1 MFDIPVLLA
10 LIVLVALVFDF
21 TNGAHDCANAIATV
35 VSTKVVTPRFAVGA
49 AALLNLGGALLGTE
63 VAKTLGSG
71 IVLPQ
76 VVEGSHVLVLAALVG
91 AIAWNCITWYFGI
104 PSSSSHALIGGLIG
118 AAVADAGF
126 SALNGKG
133 IWDKVLV
140 PLVASPMAGYI
151 MGFGCMWIIYWIC
164 GRIHR
169 RTVNASFRRLQLVS
183 AAFMATSHGLND
195 AQKTM
200 GIVTLAL
207 LIFGK
212 IDTVEVPMWVKLSC
226 AGAMALG
233 TAVGGWKIVK
243 TMGHRIFKLEPVH
256 GFAAESAAAMVITG
270 ASLMGAP
277 VSTTHTISAC
287 IFGVGSTKRLSAV
300 RWNVAANLVTA
311 WVLTLPAAAG
321 IGYVSYWLLHFI
333 WNGSVSVPDRARSA
347 CGPYAPCLYF
357 ADRALLYRV
366 ANTAVKAAA
375 AKFWRAAAVPEL
387 GRKKRPCRV
396 AGPDGVVSQIG
407 AESKRAL

>member
-1 MFDIPVLLA
+1 MFEVPLLLA

-35 VSTKVVTPRFAVGA
+35 VSTKVVTPRFAVGM

-91 AIAWNCITWYFGI
+91 AIAWNCITWYYGI

-118 AAVADAGF
+118 AAVAAQGF
-126 SALNGKG
+126 DALNVSG
-133 IWDKVLV
+133 IVDKVLI
-140 PLVASPMAGYI
+140 PLVGSPLAGYAAGFLI
-151 MGFGCMWIIYWIC
+151 MWLIYWIF
-164 GRIHR
+164 GHVHR
-169 RTVNASFRRLQLVS
+169 RRVNWTFRHLQLVS
-183 AAFMATSHGLND
+183 AGFMATSHGLND

-207 LIFGK
+207 VFFGE
-212 IDTVEVPMWVKLSC
+212 IDSVEVPLWVKLAC
-226 AGAMALG
+226 AGAMDLG

-256 GFAAESAAAMVITG
+256 GFAAESSAALVITG
-270 ASLMGAP
+270 ASMLGAP

-300 RWNVAANLVTA
+300 RWNVAGNLVTA
-311 WVLTLPAAAG
+311 WILTLPAAG
-321 IGYVSYWLLHFI
+321 SVGFISYKLLHFI
-333 WNGSVSVPDRARSA
+333 WN
-347 CGPYAPCLYF
+347 
-357 ADRALLYRV
+357 
-366 ANTAVKAAA
+366 
-375 AKFWRAAAVPEL
+375 
-387 GRKKRPCRV
+387 
-396 AGPDGVVSQIG
+396 
-407 AESKRAL
+407 

>member
-10 LIVLVALVFDF
+10 LIVLVALIFDF

-71 IVLPQ
+71 IVLPH

-126 SALNGKG
+126 GALNGKG
-133 IWDKVLV
+133 ILDKVLI
-140 PLVASPMAGYI
+140 PLVASPLAGFL
-151 MGFGCMWIIYWIC
+151 MGYLIMWIIFWIC
-164 GRIHR
+164 ARVHR
-169 RTVNASFRRLQLVS
+169 RRVNGIFRRLQLVS
-183 AAFMATSHGLND
+183 AGFMAISHGLND

-200 GIVTLAL
+200 GIITLAL

-212 IDTVEVPMWVKLSC
+212 IDAVEVPLWVKLSC

-256 GFAAESAAAMVITG
+256 GFAAETSAAMVITG
-270 ASLMGAP
+270 ASMMGAP
-277 VSTTHTISAC
+277 VSTTHTITAC

-300 RWNVAANLVTA
+300 RWNVAGSLVTA
-311 WVLTLPAAAG
+311 WLLTLPAAG
-321 IGYVSYWLLHFI
+321 TVGFVSYWLLHFI
-333 WNGSVSVPDRARSA
+333 WN
-347 CGPYAPCLYF
+347 
-357 ADRALLYRV
+357 
-366 ANTAVKAAA
+366 
-375 AKFWRAAAVPEL
+375 
-387 GRKKRPCRV
+387 
-396 AGPDGVVSQIG
+396 
-407 AESKRAL
+407 

>member
-1 MFDIPVLLA
+1 MFEVPLLLA
-10 LIVLVALVFDF
+10 VIVLVALVFDF

-63 VAKTLGSG
+63 VAKTLDSG
-71 IVLPQ
+71 IVLPH

-91 AIAWNCITWYFGI
+91 AIAWNCITWYYGI

-118 AAVADAGF
+118 AAVADEGF
-126 SALNGKG
+126 GALNVSG
-133 IWDKVLV
+133 IVDKVLI
-140 PLVASPMAGYI
+140 PLVGSPLAGYI
-151 MGFGCMWIIYWIC
+151 AGFLIMWLIYWIF
-164 GRIHR
+164 GHVHR
-169 RTVNASFRRLQLVS
+169 SKVNWTFRHLQLVS
-183 AAFMATSHGLND
+183 AGFMATSHGLND

-207 LIFGK
+207 VIFGE
-212 IDTVEVPMWVKLSC
+212 IDSVEVPLWVKLAC

-256 GFAAESAAAMVITG
+256 GFAAESSAALVITG
-270 ASLMGAP
+270 ASLLGAP

-300 RWNVAANLVTA
+300 RWNVAGSLLVA
-311 WVLTLPAAAG
+311 WTLTLPAAG
-321 IGYVSYWLLHFI
+321 IVGFISYKLLHFI
-333 WNGSVSVPDRARSA
+333 WN
-347 CGPYAPCLYF
+347 
-357 ADRALLYRV
+357 
-366 ANTAVKAAA
+366 
-375 AKFWRAAAVPEL
+375 
-387 GRKKRPCRV
+387 
-396 AGPDGVVSQIG
+396 
-407 AESKRAL
+407 

>member
-1 MFDIPVLLA
+1 MLLV
-10 LIVLVALVFDF
+10 LIVVVALVFDF

-91 AIAWNCITWYFGI
+91 AIAWNGITWYYGI

-126 SALNGKG
+126 SALNGQG
-133 IWDKVLV
+133 IVDKVLI
-140 PLVASPMAGYI
+140 PLIVAPLAGYAA
-151 MGFGCMWIIYWIC
+151 GFVIMWIIYWTC
-164 GRIHR
+164 SRIVR
-169 RTVNASFRRLQLVS
+169 SRVNSAFRRLQLVS
-183 AAFMATSHGLND
+183 AGFMATSHGLND

-200 GIVTLAL
+200 GIITLAL
-207 LIFGK
+207 VIFGE
-212 IDTVEVPMWVKLSC
+212 IDKVEVPLWVKLAC

-256 GFAAESAAAMVITG
+256 GFAAETSAALVITG
-270 ASLMGAP
+270 ASLVGAP

-300 RWNVAANLVTA
+300 RWNVAGNLLTA
-311 WVLTLPAAAG
+311 WVLTLPAAG
-321 IGYVSYWLLHFI
+321 SVGFVSYWLLHFI
-333 WNGSVSVPDRARSA
+333 WN
-347 CGPYAPCLYF
+347 
-357 ADRALLYRV
+357 
-366 ANTAVKAAA
+366 
-375 AKFWRAAAVPEL
+375 
-387 GRKKRPCRV
+387 
-396 AGPDGVVSQIG
+396 
-407 AESKRAL
+407 

>member
-1 MFDIPVLLA
+1 MFEVPLLLA
-10 LIVLVALVFDF
+10 VIVLVALVFDF

-71 IVLPQ
+71 IVLPH

-91 AIAWNCITWYFGI
+91 AIAWNCITWYYGI

-118 AAVADAGF
+118 AAVADEGF
-126 SALNGKG
+126 GALNVSG
-133 IWDKVLV
+133 IVDKVLI
-140 PLVASPMAGYI
+140 PLVGSPLAGYVAGFLI
-151 MGFGCMWIIYWIC
+151 MWLIYWIF
-164 GRIHR
+164 GNIHR
-169 RTVNASFRRLQLVS
+169 SKVNWTFRHLQLVS
-183 AAFMATSHGLND
+183 AGFMATSHGLND

-207 LIFGK
+207 VIFGE
-212 IDTVEVPMWVKLSC
+212 IDSVEVPLWVKLAC
-226 AGAMALG
+226 AGAMAMG

-256 GFAAESAAAMVITG
+256 GFAAESSAALVITG
-270 ASLMGAP
+270 ASLLGAP

-300 RWNVAANLVTA
+300 RWNVAGSLLIA
-311 WVLTLPAAAG
+311 WTLTLPAAG
-321 IGYVSYWLLHFI
+321 IVGFISYNLLHFI
-333 WNGSVSVPDRARSA
+333 WN
-347 CGPYAPCLYF
+347 
-357 ADRALLYRV
+357 
-366 ANTAVKAAA
+366 
-375 AKFWRAAAVPEL
+375 
-387 GRKKRPCRV
+387 
-396 AGPDGVVSQIG
+396 
-407 AESKRAL
+407 

>member
-1 MFDIPVLLA
+1 MFEVPLLLA
-10 LIVLVALVFDF
+10 VIVLVALVFDF

-71 IVLPQ
+71 IVLPH

-91 AIAWNCITWYFGI
+91 AIAWNCITWYYGI

-118 AAVADAGF
+118 AAVADEGF
-126 SALNGKG
+126 GALNVSG
-133 IWDKVLV
+133 IVDKVLI
-140 PLVASPMAGYI
+140 PLGGSPLAGYVAGFLI
-151 MGFGCMWIIYWIC
+151 MWLIYWIF
-164 GRIHR
+164 GNIHR
-169 RTVNASFRRLQLVS
+169 SKVNWTFRHLQLVS
-183 AAFMATSHGLND
+183 AGFMATSHGLND

-207 LIFGK
+207 VIFGE
-212 IDTVEVPMWVKLSC
+212 IDSVEVPLWVKLAC

-256 GFAAESAAAMVITG
+256 GFAAESSAALVITG
-270 ASLMGAP
+270 ASLLGAP

-300 RWNVAANLVTA
+300 RWNVAGSLLVA
-311 WVLTLPAAAG
+311 WTLTLPAAG
-321 IGYVSYWLLHFI
+321 IVGFISYKLLHFI
-333 WNGSVSVPDRARSA
+333 WN
-347 CGPYAPCLYF
+347 
-357 ADRALLYRV
+357 
-366 ANTAVKAAA
+366 
-375 AKFWRAAAVPEL
+375 
-387 GRKKRPCRV
+387 
-396 AGPDGVVSQIG
+396 
-407 AESKRAL
+407 

>member
-1 MFDIPVLLA
+1 MFEVTLLLA
-10 LIVLVALVFDF
+10 VIVLVALVFDF

-71 IVLPQ
+71 IVLPH

-91 AIAWNCITWYFGI
+91 AIAWNCITWYYGI

-118 AAVADAGF
+118 AAVADEGF
-126 SALNGKG
+126 GALNVSG
-133 IWDKVLV
+133 IVDKVLI
-140 PLVASPMAGYI
+140 PLVGSPLAGYI
-151 MGFGCMWIIYWIC
+151 AGFLIMWLIYWIF
-164 GRIHR
+164 GHVHR
-169 RTVNASFRRLQLVS
+169 SKVNWTFRHLQLVS
-183 AAFMATSHGLND
+183 AGFMATSHGLND

-207 LIFGK
+207 VIFGE
-212 IDTVEVPMWVKLSC
+212 IDSVEVPLWVKLAC

-256 GFAAESAAAMVITG
+256 GFAAESSAALVITG
-270 ASLMGAP
+270 ASLLGAP

-300 RWNVAANLVTA
+300 RWNVAGSLLVA
-311 WVLTLPAAAG
+311 WTLTLPAAG
-321 IGYVSYWLLHFI
+321 IVGFISYKLLHFI
-333 WNGSVSVPDRARSA
+333 WN
-347 CGPYAPCLYF
+347 
-357 ADRALLYRV
+357 
-366 ANTAVKAAA
+366 
-375 AKFWRAAAVPEL
+375 
-387 GRKKRPCRV
+387 
-396 AGPDGVVSQIG
+396 
-407 AESKRAL
+407 

>member
-1 MFDIPVLLA
+1 MFEVPLLLV
-10 LIVLVALVFDF
+10 LIVVVALAFDF

-91 AIAWNCITWYFGI
+91 AIAWNGITWYYGI

-126 SALNGKG
+126 GALNGQG
-133 IWDKVLV
+133 IVDKVLI
-140 PLVASPMAGYI
+140 PLIVAPLAGYAA
-151 MGFGCMWIIYWIC
+151 GFVIMWIIYWIC
-164 GRIHR
+164 SRIAR
-169 RTVNASFRRLQLVS
+169 SRVNGAFRRLQLVS
-183 AAFMATSHGLND
+183 AGFMATSHGLND

-200 GIVTLAL
+200 GIITLAL
-207 LIFGK
+207 VIFGE
-212 IDTVEVPMWVKLSC
+212 IDKVEVPLWVKLAC
-226 AGAMALG
+226 AGSMALG

-256 GFAAESAAAMVITG
+256 GFAAETSAALVISG
-270 ASLMGAP
+270 ASLVGAP

-300 RWNVAANLVTA
+300 RWNVAGNLLTA
-311 WVLTLPAAAG
+311 WVLTLPAAG
-321 IGYVSYWLLHFI
+321 SVGFVSYWLLHFI
-333 WNGSVSVPDRARSA
+333 W
-347 CGPYAPCLYF
+347 
-357 ADRALLYRV
+357 
-366 ANTAVKAAA
+366 K
-375 AKFWRAAAVPEL
+375 
-387 GRKKRPCRV
+387 
-396 AGPDGVVSQIG
+396 
-407 AESKRAL
+407 

>member
-1 MFDIPVLLA
+1 MFEVPLLLA
-10 LIVLVALVFDF
+10 VIVLVALVFDF
-21 TNGAHDCANAIATV
+21 THGAHDCANAIATV

-71 IVLPQ
+71 IVLPH

-91 AIAWNCITWYFGI
+91 AIAWNCITWYYGI

-118 AAVADAGF
+118 AAVADEGF
-126 SALNGKG
+126 GALNVSG
-133 IWDKVLV
+133 IVDKVLI
-140 PLVASPMAGYI
+140 PLVGSPLAGYI
-151 MGFGCMWIIYWIC
+151 AGFLIMWLIYWIF
-164 GRIHR
+164 GHVHR
-169 RTVNASFRRLQLVS
+169 SKVNWTFRHLQLVS
-183 AAFMATSHGLND
+183 AGFMATSHGLND

-207 LIFGK
+207 VIFGE
-212 IDTVEVPMWVKLSC
+212 IDSVEVPLWVKLAC

-256 GFAAESAAAMVITG
+256 GFAAESSAALVITG
-270 ASLMGAP
+270 ASLLGAP

-300 RWNVAANLVTA
+300 RWNVAGSLLVA
-311 WVLTLPAAAG
+311 WTLTLPAAG
-321 IGYVSYWLLHFI
+321 IVGFISYKLLHFI
-333 WNGSVSVPDRARSA
+333 WN
-347 CGPYAPCLYF
+347 
-357 ADRALLYRV
+357 
-366 ANTAVKAAA
+366 
-375 AKFWRAAAVPEL
+375 
-387 GRKKRPCRV
+387 
-396 AGPDGVVSQIG
+396 
-407 AESKRAL
+407 